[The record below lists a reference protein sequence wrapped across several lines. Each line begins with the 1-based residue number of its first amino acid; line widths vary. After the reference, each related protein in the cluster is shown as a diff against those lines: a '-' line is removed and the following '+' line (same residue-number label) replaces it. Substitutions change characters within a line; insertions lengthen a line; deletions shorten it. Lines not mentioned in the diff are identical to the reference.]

1 MASADQPATTAD
13 PRRPMRADA
22 RRNYERLV
30 EVAREVF
37 TEQGPEAPLDEIA
50 RRAGVGAGTLYR
62 HFPGRDSLIEAVYR
76 ADIAA
81 IAAEA
86 HRLLDELPP
95 GEALAAWLRHQ
106 LDFTVRAHG
115 LAASLKAAIDQDS
128 ETFAWCRSTLSEA
141 AATVLGAARDAGAV
155 RTDVTPT
162 TLLRLVHGIGMV
174 TATAAPGEPDKML
187 NVLLDGLR
195 PPRD

>member
-1 MASADQPATTAD
+1 
-13 PRRPMRADA
+13 MRADA
-22 RRNYERLV
+22 RRNYDRLV

-62 HFPGRDSLIEAVYR
+62 HFPGRDALIEAVYR

-86 HRLLDELPP
+86 YELLEELPA

-106 LDFTVRAHG
+106 LDFVVRAHG

-128 ETFAWCRSTLSEA
+128 ETFAWCRATLNDAAEA
-141 AATVLGAARDAGAV
+141 VLTAAQKAGVV
-155 RTDVTPT
+155 RTDVSPT
-162 TLLRLVHGIGMV
+162 TLLRLTHGIGL
-174 TATAAPGEPDKML
+174 TIRTAAPGEPEQML
-187 NVLLDGLR
+187 TVLLDGLR
-195 PPRD
+195 PPRN